1 MIIWAKHKA
10 SETRIEF
17 DRKFVILKQRLSAS
31 ITRNKFLCDI
41 MFLKLFSSLLLV
53 LSLLKQSLRLKHNN
67 LPGGGGVEGV
77 AEG

>member
-1 MIIWAKHKA
+1 MIVWAKHKA

-53 LSLLKQSLRLKHNN
+53 VSLRLKHNN
-67 LPGGGGVEGV
+67 LPGEGWK
-77 AEG
+77 G